1 VDVQQISNQDS
12 SNYNVNDEQR
22 RRELADFLRT
32 RRERIKPIPGK
43 FVQISRRRTPGLRRE
58 EVAELAGVGATW
70 YTWLEQARDIQP
82 SSEVLDRIARA
93 LELNP
98 FEVKH
103 LFTLAGKVVP
113 AANTFIREEVP
124 PAVKRMIDETINV
137 PAIVLG
143 ERLDLL
149 YWNSEYNYFF
159 SAIPLLQS
167 EAYNWMELI
176 FCNEAARKSLVD
188 WETHARRIIAEFR
201 AAIGDQIG
209 TPWAAELI
217 DRLRTKS
224 PEFADWWKS
233 HDVRERVSL
242 SFEILHPQ
250 LGKISFER
258 SVYSPV
264 DLPKIKLVMFTPLT
278 PRVKTLIASPNF
290 KAEVKAFV
298 SEAALL

>member
-1 VDVQQISNQDS
+1 MDAQQISNQDS
-12 SNYNVNDEQR
+12 SNYKHNVNASLMSNDEQR

-32 RRERIKPIPGK
+32 RRERLKPTPGK
-43 FVQISRRRTPGLRRE
+43 FVQLSRRRTPGLRRE

-113 AANTFIREEVP
+113 SANTFTREEVP
-124 PAVKRMIDETINV
+124 PAVKRMIDETMNV

-149 YWNSEYNYFF
+149 YWNGEFNYFL
-159 SAIPLLQS
+159 SSIPLLSS
-167 EAYNWMELI
+167 ESHNWMELI
-176 FCNEAARKSLVD
+176 FCNEAVRKNLID

-209 TPWAAELI
+209 TPWAVELI
-217 DRLRTKS
+217 DRLRAKS

-242 SFEILHPQ
+242 SFEILHSE
-250 LGKISFER
+250 LGRISFER

-278 PRVKTLIASPNF
+278 SSVKALIASPDF
-290 KAEVKAFV
+290 KTKLR
-298 SEAALL
+298 S